1 MNTMNAD
8 RFPRRFPN
16 VYRRVFLQQ
25 GSFKNSFLHPR
36 FERNLRLSFELGK
49 KRTPY
54 YMIN

>member
-16 VYRRVFLQQ
+16 VYLRVFLQQ

-36 FERNLRLSFELGK
+36 FEKSPTFVWAREK
-49 KRTPY
+49 KDTLLY
-54 YMIN
+54 D